1 MEELT
6 DLIHGEKKDPSKYL
20 GAIREYVLRLKGT
33 YDAGKSAL
41 RPAMYAALR
50 LLAQSLASGGE
61 EEEAILVEVRA
72 LESLGA
78 VFRRGGEGGR
88 EWECVEVPRVGDV
101 NAVLSSL
108 FIAKQLQTLGRKEA
122 SM

>member
-6 DLIHGEKKDPSKYL
+6 DWIHGEKQDPSRHL
-20 GAIREYVLRLKGT
+20 GAMREYVLRLKGT
-33 YDAGKSAL
+33 YDASRSAL

-72 LESLGA
+72 LESLG
-78 VFRRGGEGGR
+78 
-88 EWECVEVPRVGDV
+88 D
-101 NAVLSSL
+101 
-108 FIAKQLQTLGRKEA
+108 RK
-122 SM
+122 SVV